1 MLSTIKDINAR
12 QIFDSRGNPTV
23 EVDITLSSGAKGRA
37 SVPSG
42 ASTGKYEAHELR
54 DEDGKYHG
62 KGVTKAV
69 NNIKNIIAPTL
80 IGKDASDQNT
90 IDKTMCE
97 LDGTKNKVTL
107 GANSILGVSLA
118 NAHAMASNANRNNG
132 ILPPN
137 KIGGIFIFGGV
148 KLEFVSIIDLFFI

>member
-54 DEDGKYHG
+54 DEDGRYHG
-62 KGVTKAV
+62 KGVKKAV
-69 NNIKNIIAPTL
+69 HNIKNIIAPTL

-97 LDGTKNKVTL
+97 LDGTKNKATL
-107 GANSILGVSLA
+107 GANSI
-118 NAHAMASNANRNNG
+118 
-132 ILPPN
+132 
-137 KIGGIFIFGGV
+137 FGCCERPLHGHWPAKPL
-148 KLEFVSIIDLFFI
+148 KLN